1 MWTKQYTKK
10 KQKYCK
16 PCISLINQEPIM
28 EDPVVTWSQRGNKKD
43 VEAKSEDFLFDEDED
58 IYGYE
63 GWDEQ

>member
-28 EDPVVTWSQRGNKKD
+28 EGFTWSQRDNKTNVD
-43 VEAKSEDFLFDEDED
+43 AKSGDFLFDEDED
-58 IYGYE
+58 NYDYE
-63 GWDEQ
+63 GWDEPEI

>member
-28 EDPVVTWSQRGNKKD
+28 EDPVVTWSQREKD